1 MTCLYDPTQTVWRLR
16 GPFGPCDDMR
26 TNSTKVRDDLWK
38 RDFAVMSQLK
48 QTNSVVIHGVHWG
61 ENPPDSSCCWQR
73 AWWYFRLSLHSCF
86 APASDSLYTSTCF
99 MFNSSHA
106 SLIAEE
112 TWINT
117 SNNIITSKYVHA
129 QRAVIRKCVF
139 IITAVFSNICFPKIF
154 TAIFSTTTVNKNTIT
169 YKH

>member
-1 MTCLYDPTQTVWRLR
+1 MFIWSDSDRLTARRSVWTVRWYADEQYKGPWWFMKTRLCSDVTVR
-16 GPFGPCDDMR
+16 ADEQRCDSR
-26 TNSTKVRDDLWK
+26 CSLRWEST
-38 RDFAVMSQLK
+38 
-48 QTNSVVIHGVHWG
+48 
-61 ENPPDSSCCWQR
+61 DSSCCWQR

-99 MFNSSHA
+99 MFNSSHS

-112 TWINT
+112 TLINT

-154 TAIFSTTTVNKNTIT
+154 TAIFSTTTANKNTIT
-169 YKH
+169 CKY